1 MGAELLGCPL
11 PAPQAQQ
18 EVEAAKL
25 AAAAAEAQ
33 APRTLTQEEQAQ
45 RLLHLHAKDLIMKL
59 YAQSQ
64 YVKTRTRLQRVRGA
78 ATVRC
83 RQLMLYSLQLCV
95 AEAVI

>member
-1 MGAELLGCPL
+1 M
-11 PAPQAQQ
+11 
-18 EVEAAKL
+18 EAAKL

-33 APRTLTQEEQAQ
+33 VPRALTQEEQAQ

-83 RQLMLYSLQLCV
+83 RSLLLCACSCV
-95 AEAVI
+95 GSGGVTMAGHIATG